1 MVDKDDNKSYSLKV
15 PKVLSEK
22 ARPIWEREGYRSFSE
37 FVSDA
42 ARRRLEQLG
51 Y

>member
-1 MVDKDDNKSYSLKV
+1 MNNNNDNKSYSLKV

-22 ARPIWEREGYRSFSE
+22 AKPIWQREGFRSFSE

-42 ARRRLEQLG
+42 ARRRLEHLG

>member
-1 MVDKDDNKSYSLKV
+1 MVDDCGNKSYSLKV
-15 PKVLSEK
+15 PKVLAEK
-22 ARPIWEREGYRSFSE
+22 AKPIWQREGFRSFSE
-37 FVSDA
+37 FVSDS

>member
-1 MVDKDDNKSYSLKV
+1 MKDQYDNKSYSLKV

-22 ARPIWEREGYRSFSE
+22 ARPIWKEQGYRSFSE